1 MLGLLPVH
9 MTPLFKLGKTAP
21 SSRLYFNRNIVI
33 INIQV
38 CDIYST
44 LLEVLS
50 WAVHSLLS
58 HMHWHYIAAIS
69 DSLEGLQTNWNNTS
83 ILMLLMSILLMRKKC

>member
-1 MLGLLPVH
+1 MLRLLLH
-9 MTPLFKLGKTAP
+9 MTPLFKLGKNAP

-38 CDIYST
+38 HDIYIT

-50 WAVHSLLS
+50 CAVHNLLN

-69 DSLEGLQTNWNNTS
+69 DSLEGLQTNWNNTLV
-83 ILMLLMSILLMRKKC
+83 LMLLMSILLMRKKC